1 MVTYTLTYFNV
12 RGRAEAARLILH
24 YAQVPFEDRRII
36 DKSEWPQMKAR
47 KYYYII
53 IYCLS
58 IIY

>member
-12 RGRAEAARLILH
+12 RGRAEVARLILH

-36 DKSEWPQMKAR
+36 DKSEWHQMKAR

-53 IYCLS
+53 IT